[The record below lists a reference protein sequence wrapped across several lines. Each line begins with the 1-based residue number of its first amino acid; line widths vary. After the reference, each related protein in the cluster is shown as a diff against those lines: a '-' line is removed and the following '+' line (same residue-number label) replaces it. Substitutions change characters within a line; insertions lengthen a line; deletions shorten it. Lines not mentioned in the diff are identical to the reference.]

1 MTRSLRSWLWRVP
14 IEQEVEE
21 ELALHVEMRR
31 REGRPLD
38 PGEVEDVRRACL
50 AIARQRDRQ
59 MRLLQWLGE
68 LRGDVRFAVRQL
80 RRAPG
85 FTAVAALTLA
95 LGIGANSAIFALVDA
110 TLLHPV
116 PFDEPDRLMMVSES
130 LPRVPRTGV
139 SSRNFDDWE
148 VRNRT
153 FESMAGVFAYA
164 RRVRMPDGSVEEIPA
179 QQVTP
184 RFFDVLRVRPIAGRT
199 FRPEDKALPPNVTV
213 ISERLWRTRFG
224 GDPGIVGRQLR
235 IDELSFTV
243 LGIVPAEFQFF
254 AEADLWTVWHELPDM
269 DPRGLRFLRGFGRLK
284 PGVSIEAAQSDMS
297 TIAATLRE
305 EYPDVNRDRDAN
317 VEPMAEVL
325 VGPDVRRNS
334 RLFLGVVGFVL
345 LMCCANV
352 ANLLLA
358 RMSGR
363 ARELAIRS
371 SLGAGR
377 DRIVAQIMTESLV
390 LAMLGG
396 VLGMSVGYAILQA
409 APALLPPGLLP
420 PSVALVFD
428 RRVVAFCAAAS
439 LVVGVLFGVAPTWDA
454 TGTRLTQVLAAEGRG
469 GTKAGSRFRSALVVA
484 EVAAAV
490 LLLCGAG
497 LLLRSLAALGGVDGG
512 ARVDS
517 ALTMQVALSYGLPQ
531 SRHKTVESM
540 ADFYRAVERDVA
552 QLPGVRNVGWG
563 SGLPLGGVYYGGF
576 NVTIEGQSGDV
587 AANRPAVDYMIVS
600 PGYLDALGVRVL
612 EGRGIEE
619 RDTAS
624 STPVAL
630 VSSDFVSK
638 HLAGRNP
645 IGVRV
650 TVPMIALTRV
660 APVTR
665 EIVGVV
671 APIRPSPDGDDSDQ
685 LYVPLTQNAWA
696 NSTLV
701 VRPRN
706 GLAAGSL
713 APAVQATIARIDP
726 EQPVTRVRTLDD
738 VAWLTIA
745 RPRFRATLVSTF
757 AGLALLLAMVGV
769 FGVLAYSVQQ
779 RWREFGVRIALG
791 ASVGHVLG
799 LVGRAA
805 VGMVGVGL
813 VVGLLGAMVLA
824 RFVSSF
830 LFGVPPWDVVT
841 FGAVAA
847 VLAATG
853 AVAALIPALRAARVD
868 PVIAFR
874 SE

>member
-1 MTRSLRSWLWRVP
+1 MNRSLRSWLWRVP

-38 PGEVEDVRRACL
+38 PGEMEQVRRACL

-59 MRLLQWLGE
+59 MRLMQWLGE
-68 LRGDVRFAVRQL
+68 LRGDVRFAWRQL

-110 TLLHPV
+110 TLLNPV
-116 PFDEPDRLMMVSES
+116 PFDEPDRLVMVSES
-130 LPRVPRTGV
+130 LPRFPRTGV

-148 VRNRT
+148 ARNRT

-164 RRVRMPDGSVEEIPA
+164 RRVRMPDGSMEEVPA
-179 QQVTP
+179 QQVTH
-184 RFFDVLRVRPIAGRT
+184 RFFDVLRVRPILGRT
-199 FRPEDKALPPNVTV
+199 FVPSDKALPPNATV

-224 GDPGIVGRQLR
+224 EDPGIVGRQLR
-235 IDELSFTV
+235 IDELSFTI
-243 LGIVPAEFQFF
+243 LGVVPAGFQFF

-269 DPRGLRFLRGFGRLK
+269 DPRGLRFLRGFGRLR
-284 PGVSIEAAQSDMS
+284 PGTSIEAAQSDMS
-297 TIAATLRE
+297 TIAAALRE
-305 EYPDVNRDRDAN
+305 EYPDVNRDRDAL
-317 VEPMAEVL
+317 VEPMADVL
-325 VGPDVRRNS
+325 VGLDVRRNS

-358 RMSGR
+358 RMSSR
-363 ARELAIRS
+363 ARELAVRS
-371 SLGAGR
+371 ALGAGR
-377 DRIVAQIMTESLV
+377 SRIVAQIMTESLV
-390 LAMLGG
+390 LAMVGG
-396 VLGMSVGYAILQA
+396 VLGMGVGYAILQA
-409 APALLPPGLLP
+409 APSLLPPGLLP
-420 PSVALVFD
+420 PSVALTFD
-428 RRVVAFCAAAS
+428 GQVVAFCAAAS
-439 LVVGVLFGVAPTWDA
+439 LTVGVLFGLAPTWHA
-454 TGTRLTQVLAAEGRG
+454 TGTSLTQVLAAEGRG
-469 GTKAGSRFRSALVVA
+469 ATRAGARVRSALAVA

-497 LLLRSLAALGGVDGG
+497 LLLRSLVALGGVDGG

-517 ALTMQVALSYGLPQ
+517 ALTMQVALSFGLPQ

-540 ADFYRAVERDVA
+540 ANFYQSVERDVA
-552 QLPGVRNVGWG
+552 QLPGVRSAGWG
-563 SGLPLGGVYYGGF
+563 SGLPLGGVYYRGF
-576 NVTIEGQSGDV
+576 GVAIEGDAEG
-587 AANRPAVDYMIVS
+587 AAVSRGVDYMIVS

-612 EGRGIEE
+612 EGRGIEA

-630 VSSDFVSK
+630 VSRDFVSK
-638 HLAGRNP
+638 HLEGRNP

-650 TVPMIALTRV
+650 TVPMMGLTRV

-671 APIRPSPDGDDSDQ
+671 APIRPSPDGEDSDQ

-696 NSTLV
+696 NSALV
-701 VRPRN
+701 VRPRD
-706 GLAAGSL
+706 GVSAASL
-713 APAVQATIARIDP
+713 APAVQAAIARVDP
-726 EQPVTRVRTLDD
+726 EQPVTRVRTLDE
-738 VAWLTIA
+738 VGWMATA
-745 RPRFRATLVSTF
+745 RPRFRATLVTTF

-791 ASVGHVLG
+791 ASVAHVLG
-799 LVGRAA
+799 LVGRSAA
-805 VGMVGVGL
+805 GMVGVGL
-813 VVGLLGAMVLA
+813 VVGLLGAMALA

-830 LFGVPPWDVVT
+830 LFGVQPWDVVT
-841 FGAVAA
+841 FGAVAV
-847 VLAATG
+847 VLAVTG
-853 AVAALIPALRAARVD
+853 AVAALAPALRAARVD

-874 SE
+874 ND

>member
-1 MTRSLRSWLWRVP
+1 
-14 IEQEVEE
+14 
-21 ELALHVEMRR
+21 
-31 REGRPLD
+31 
-38 PGEVEDVRRACL
+38 
-50 AIARQRDRQ
+50 
-59 MRLLQWLGE
+59 MRLMQWLGE
-68 LRGDVRFAVRQL
+68 SRGDVRFAFRQL

-116 PFDEPDRLMMVSES
+116 PFDEPDQLVMVSES
-130 LPRVPRTGV
+130 LPKFPRTGV

-148 VRNRT
+148 ARNRT
-153 FESMAGVFAYA
+153 FASIAGMFPYA

-179 QQVTP
+179 QQVTH
-184 RFFDVLRVRPIAGRT
+184 RFFEVLRVQPILGRT
-199 FRPEDKALPPNVTV
+199 FVPSDKALPPNVTV

-224 GDPGIVGRQLR
+224 ADPGIIGRQLR
-235 IDELSFTV
+235 IDEFSFTI

-254 AEADLWTVWHELPDM
+254 AEADLWTVWHELPGM

-297 TIAATLRE
+297 TIAAALRE

-317 VEPMAEVL
+317 VEPMADVL

-363 ARELAIRS
+363 ARELAVRS
-371 SLGAGR
+371 ALGAGR
-377 DRIVAQIMTESLV
+377 RRIVAQIMTESLM

-409 APALLPPGLLP
+409 APWLLPPGLLP

-428 RRVVAFCAAAS
+428 ARVVAFCAAAS
-439 LVVGVLFGVAPTWDA
+439 LIVGVLFGLAPTWHA

-469 GTKAGSRFRSALVVA
+469 GTKAGNRFRSVLVVA

-512 ARVDS
+512 ARVDN

-531 SRHKTVESM
+531 SRHKTLESM
-540 ADFYRAVERDVA
+540 ANFYRAVEHDVA
-552 QLPGVRNVGWG
+552 QLPGVRGAGWG
-563 SGLPLGGVYYGGF
+563 SGLPLGGIYYSGL
-576 NVTIEGQSGDV
+576 NVTIEGQPGEI

-630 VSSDFVSK
+630 VSSDFATK
-638 HLAGRNP
+638 HLSGRNP

-650 TVPMIALTRV
+650 TVPMMGLTRV

-685 LYVPLTQNAWA
+685 LYVSVTQNAWA
-696 NSTLV
+696 NSVLV
-701 VRPRN
+701 VRPRD

-713 APAVQATIARIDP
+713 APAVQAAIARIDP
-726 EQPVTRVRTLDD
+726 EQPVTRVRTLDE
-738 VAWLTIA
+738 VERRAIA
-745 RPRFRATLVSTF
+745 RPRFRATLVTTF

-805 VGMVGVGL
+805 VGVVGAGL
-813 VVGLLGAMVLA
+813 VVGLLGAMALA
-824 RFVSSF
+824 RFVSAF
-830 LFGVPPWDVVT
+830 LFGVQPWDVVT
-841 FGAVAA
+841 FGTVTA
-847 VLAATG
+847 VLAVTG
-853 AVAALIPALRAARVD
+853 AVAALAPALRAARVD

-874 SE
+874 ND

>member
-1 MTRSLRSWLWRVP
+1 
-14 IEQEVEE
+14 
-21 ELALHVEMRR
+21 
-31 REGRPLD
+31 
-38 PGEVEDVRRACL
+38 
-50 AIARQRDRQ
+50 
-59 MRLLQWLGE
+59 MRLMQWLGE
-68 LRGDVRFAVRQL
+68 LRGDVRFALRQL

-95 LGIGANSAIFALVDA
+95 LGIGANGAIFALVDA
-110 TLLHPV
+110 TLLNPV
-116 PFDEPDRLMMVSES
+116 PFDEPDRLVMVSES
-130 LPRVPRTGV
+130 LPQFPRTGV

-148 VRNRT
+148 ARNRT

-164 RRVRMPDGSVEEIPA
+164 RRVGMPDGSVEEIPA
-179 QQVTP
+179 QQVTH

-235 IDELSFTV
+235 IDELSFTI
-243 LGIVPAEFQFF
+243 LGIVPADFQFF
-254 AEADLWTVWHELPDM
+254 AEADLWTVWHELPAM

-297 TIAATLRE
+297 AIAAALRE

-377 DRIVAQIMTESLV
+377 GRIVAQIMTESLV

-396 VLGMSVGYAILQA
+396 VLGMGVGYAILQA
-409 APALLPPGLLP
+409 APSLLPPGLLP

-428 RRVVAFCAAAS
+428 GRVVAFCAAAS
-439 LVVGVLFGVAPTWDA
+439 LVVGVLFGLAPTWHA
-454 TGTRLTQVLAAEGRG
+454 TGTRLMQVLAAEGRG
-469 GTKAGSRFRSALVVA
+469 GTKAGGRFRSVLVVA

-497 LLLRSLAALGGVDGG
+497 LLLRSLTALGGVDGG

-531 SRHKTVESM
+531 SRHKTLESM
-540 ADFYRAVERDVA
+540 ANFYRAVERDVA
-552 QLPGVRNVGWG
+552 QLPGVRSVGWG
-563 SGLPLGGVYYGGF
+563 SGVPLGGVYYRGF
-576 NVTIEGQSGDV
+576 NVTIEGQPGET

-600 PGYLDALGVRVL
+600 PGYLDTLGVRVL

-624 STPVAL
+624 SSPVAL
-630 VSSDFVSK
+630 VSSDFVTK
-638 HLAGRNP
+638 HLVGRNP

-650 TVPMIALTRV
+650 TVPMMGLTRV

-671 APIRPSPDGDDSDQ
+671 APIRPSHDGDDSDQ
-685 LYVPLTQNAWA
+685 LYVPVTQNAWA

-701 VRPRN
+701 VRPRD
-706 GLAAGSL
+706 GLAAASL
-713 APAVQATIARIDP
+713 AHPVQAAIARVDR
-726 EQPVTRVRTLDD
+726 EQPVTRVRTLDE
-738 VAWLTIA
+738 VAWRAIA
-745 RPRFRATLVSTF
+745 RPRFRATLVTTF
-757 AGLALLLAMVGV
+757 AGLALLLAMIGV

-813 VVGLLGAMVLA
+813 VVGLLGAMALA

-830 LFGVPPWDVVT
+830 LFGVQPWDMVT
-841 FGAVAA
+841 FGAVAV
-847 VLAATG
+847 VLAVTG
-853 AVAALIPALRAARVD
+853 AVAALAPALRAARVD
-868 PVIAFR
+868 PVVAFR
-874 SE
+874 ND

>member
-1 MTRSLRSWLWRVP
+1 
-14 IEQEVEE
+14 
-21 ELALHVEMRR
+21 
-31 REGRPLD
+31 
-38 PGEVEDVRRACL
+38 
-50 AIARQRDRQ
+50 
-59 MRLLQWLGE
+59 MRLMQWLGE
-68 LRGDVRFAVRQL
+68 LRGDVRFALRQL

-110 TLLHPV
+110 TLLNPV
-116 PFDEPDRLMMVSES
+116 PFDEPDRLVMVSES
-130 LPRVPRTGV
+130 LPQFPRTGV

-148 VRNRT
+148 ARNRT

-179 QQVTP
+179 QQVTH

-224 GDPGIVGRQLR
+224 ADPGIVGRQLR

-243 LGIVPAEFQFF
+243 LGVVPADFQFF
-254 AEADLWTVWHELPDM
+254 AEADLWTIWHELPAM

-297 TIAATLRE
+297 AIAAALRE
-305 EYPDVNRDRDAN
+305 EYPDVNRDRGAT

-325 VGPDVRRNS
+325 VGPDVQRNS
-334 RLFLGVVGFVL
+334 RLFLAVVGFVL

-377 DRIVAQIMTESLV
+377 GRIVAQIMTESLV

-396 VLGMSVGYAILQA
+396 VLGMGVGYAILQA
-409 APALLPPGLLP
+409 APSLLPPGLLP

-428 RRVVAFCAAAS
+428 GRVVAFCAAAS
-439 LVVGVLFGVAPTWDA
+439 LVVGVLFGMAPTWQS
-454 TGTRLTQVLAAEGRG
+454 TGTRLVQVLAAEGRG
-469 GTKAGSRFRSALVVA
+469 GTKAGSRFRNVLVVA

-497 LLLRSLAALGGVDGG
+497 LLLRSLAALGDVDGG

-531 SRHKTVESM
+531 SRHKTLESM

-552 QLPGVRNVGWG
+552 QLPGVRSVGWG
-563 SGLPLGGVYYGGF
+563 SGVPLGGVYYRGF
-576 NVTIEGQSGDV
+576 NVTIEGQPGEA

-600 PGYLDALGVRVL
+600 PGYLDTLGVRVL

-624 STPVAL
+624 SSPVAL
-630 VSSDFVSK
+630 VSSDFVTK
-638 HLAGRNP
+638 HLVGRNP

-650 TVPMIALTRV
+650 TVPMMGLTRV

-671 APIRPSPDGDDSDQ
+671 APIRPSHDGDDSDQ
-685 LYVPLTQNAWA
+685 LYVPVTQNAWA

-701 VRPRN
+701 VRPRD
-706 GLAAGSL
+706 GLAAASL
-713 APAVQATIARIDP
+713 AHPVQAAIARIDP
-726 EQPVTRVRTLDD
+726 EQPVTRVRTLDE
-738 VAWLTIA
+738 VAWRAIA
-745 RPRFRATLVSTF
+745 RPRFRATLVTTF
-757 AGLALLLAMVGV
+757 AGLALLLAMIGV

-805 VGMVGVGL
+805 LGMVGVGL
-813 VVGLLGAMVLA
+813 VVGLLGAMALA

-830 LFGVPPWDVVT
+830 LFGVQPWDIVT

-847 VLAATG
+847 VLAVTG
-853 AVAALIPALRAARVD
+853 AVAALAPALRAARVD

-874 SE
+874 ND

>member
-1 MTRSLRSWLWRVP
+1 
-14 IEQEVEE
+14 
-21 ELALHVEMRR
+21 
-31 REGRPLD
+31 
-38 PGEVEDVRRACL
+38 
-50 AIARQRDRQ
+50 

-68 LRGDVRFAVRQL
+68 LRGDVRFALRQL
-80 RRAPG
+80 RRAPA

-110 TLLHPV
+110 TLLHPI
-116 PFDEPDRLMMVSES
+116 PFDQPDRLVMVSES
-130 LPRVPRTGV
+130 LPRFPRTGV

-148 VRNRT
+148 ARNRT

-179 QQVTP
+179 QQVTH

-213 ISERLWRTRFG
+213 ISERLWRNRFD

-235 IDELSFTV
+235 IDEFSFTI

-254 AEADLWTVWHELPDM
+254 AEADLWTIWHELPDM

-297 TIAATLRE
+297 AIAAALQE
-305 EYPDVNRDRDAN
+305 EYPDANRDRGAY
-317 VEPMAEVL
+317 VEPMAGVL
-325 VGPDVRRNS
+325 VGPDVQRNS
-334 RLFLGVVGFVL
+334 QLFLGVVGFVL

-363 ARELAIRS
+363 SRELAIRS

-377 DRIVAQIMTESLV
+377 GRIVAQIMTESVV
-390 LAMLGG
+390 LAALGG

-409 APALLPPGLLP
+409 APALVPAGLLP

-428 RRVVAFCAAAS
+428 GRVVAFCVIAS
-439 LVVGVLFGVAPTWDA
+439 LVVGVLFGLAPSWHA

-469 GTKAGSRFRSALVVA
+469 GTKAGSRFRSVLVVA

-497 LLLRSLAALGGVDGG
+497 LLLRSLAALGNVDGG
-512 ARVDS
+512 ARVES
-517 ALTMQVALSYGLPQ
+517 ALTMQVALSFGLPQ

-540 ADFYRAVERDVA
+540 ANFYRAVERDAA
-552 QLPGVRNVGWG
+552 QLPGVRSAGWG
-563 SGLPLGGVYYGGF
+563 SGLPLGGVYYRV
-576 NVTIEGQSGDV
+576 NVTIEGQPGETAD
-587 AANRPAVDYMIVS
+587 RPVVDYMIVS
-600 PGYLDALGVRVL
+600 PGYLEALGLRVL

-624 STPVAL
+624 SVPVAL
-630 VSSDFVSK
+630 VSSDFVTK
-638 HLAGRNP
+638 HLAGRSP
-645 IGVRV
+645 LGVRV

-671 APIRPSPDGDDSDQ
+671 APIRPSPDADDSDQ

-701 VRPRN
+701 VRPGN

-713 APAVQATIARIDP
+713 APAVKAAIARIDP
-726 EQPVTRVRTLDD
+726 EQPVTRIRTLDD

-745 RPRFRATLVSTF
+745 RPRFRATLVTTF

-805 VGMVGVGL
+805 AGMVGVGL
-813 VVGLLGAMVLA
+813 VVGLLWAMALA

-830 LFGVPPWDVVT
+830 LFGVQPWDVVT
-841 FGAVAA
+841 FGVVSA
-847 VLAATG
+847 VLAVTG
-853 AVAALIPALRAARVD
+853 AVAALAPALRAARVD

-874 SE
+874 NE

>member
-1 MTRSLRSWLWRVP
+1 
-14 IEQEVEE
+14 
-21 ELALHVEMRR
+21 
-31 REGRPLD
+31 
-38 PGEVEDVRRACL
+38 
-50 AIARQRDRQ
+50 
-59 MRLLQWLGE
+59 MRLMQWLGE
-68 LRGDVRFAVRQL
+68 LRGDVRFALRQL
-80 RRAPG
+80 RGAPG

-110 TLLHPV
+110 TLLNPV
-116 PFDEPDRLMMVSES
+116 PFDEPDRLVMVSES
-130 LPRVPRTGV
+130 LPQFPRTGV

-148 VRNRT
+148 ARNRT
-153 FESMAGVFAYA
+153 FESMAGAFPYA
-164 RRVRMPDGSVEEIPA
+164 RRVKMPDGSVQEVAA
-179 QQVTP
+179 QQVTH
-184 RFFDVLRVRPIAGRT
+184 RFFDVLRVRPILGRT
-199 FRPEDKALPPNVTV
+199 FVPGDKALPPNVTV

-224 GDPGIVGRQLR
+224 GDPGIIGHQLR
-235 IDELSFTV
+235 IDEFSFTI
-243 LGIVPAEFQFF
+243 LGVVPAEFQFF
-254 AEADLWTVWHELPDM
+254 TEAGLWTIWHELPAM

-284 PGVSIEAAQSDMS
+284 PGVAIEAAQGDMAA
-297 TIAATLRE
+297 IAAALRE

-377 DRIVAQIMTESLV
+377 GRIVAQIMTESLV
-390 LAMLGG
+390 LAIIGG

-409 APALLPPGLLP
+409 APSLLPPGLLP

-428 RRVVAFCAAAS
+428 TRVVAFCAAAS
-439 LVVGVLFGVAPTWDA
+439 LVVGVLFGLAPTWHA

-469 GTKAGSRFRSALVVA
+469 GTKAGSWFRSLLVVA

-512 ARVDS
+512 ARVDG

-531 SRHKTVESM
+531 SRHKTLESM

-552 QLPGVRNVGWG
+552 PLPGVRSVGWG
-563 SGLPLGGVYYGGF
+563 SGLPLGGVYYRGF
-576 NVTIEGQSGDV
+576 NVTIEGQPGEI
-587 AANRPAVDYMIVS
+587 AANSPAVDYMIVS

-630 VSSDFVSK
+630 VSSDFVTK
-638 HLAGRNP
+638 HLGGRNP

-650 TVPMIALTRV
+650 TVPMMGLTRV

-701 VRPRN
+701 VRPRD
-706 GLAAGSL
+706 GLAASSL
-713 APAVQATIARIDP
+713 APAVQAAIARIDP
-726 EQPVTRVRTLDD
+726 EQPVTRVQTLDE
-738 VAWLTIA
+738 VEWRAIA
-745 RPRFRATLVSTF
+745 RPRFRATLVTTF
-757 AGLALLLAMVGV
+757 AGLALLLAMIGV

-805 VGMVGVGL
+805 VGVVGVGL
-813 VVGLLGAMVLA
+813 VVGLLGAMALA

-830 LFGVPPWDVVT
+830 LFGVQPWDMVT

-847 VLAATG
+847 VLAVTG
-853 AVAALIPALRAARVD
+853 AGAALAPALRAARVD

-874 SE
+874 SD

>member
-1 MTRSLRSWLWRVP
+1 M
-14 IEQEVEE
+14 
-21 ELALHVEMRR
+21 
-31 REGRPLD
+31 
-38 PGEVEDVRRACL
+38 
-50 AIARQRDRQ
+50 
-59 MRLLQWLGE
+59 QWLGE
-68 LRGDVRFAVRQL
+68 LQGDVRFALRQL

-110 TLLHPV
+110 TLLNPV
-116 PFDEPDRLMMVSES
+116 PFNEPDRLVMVSES
-130 LPRVPRTGV
+130 LPQFPRTGV

-148 VRNRT
+148 ARNRT
-153 FESMAGVFAYA
+153 FESMAAVFAYA

-179 QQVTP
+179 QQVTH
-184 RFFDVLRVRPIAGRT
+184 RFFDVLRVLPIAGRT

-213 ISERLWRTRFG
+213 ISERLWRARFG
-224 GDPGIVGRQLR
+224 ADPGVVGRPLR
-235 IDELSFTV
+235 IDELSFTI
-243 LGIVPAEFQFF
+243 LGVVPAEFQFF
-254 AEADLWTVWHELPDM
+254 SDADLWTVWHELPAM

-284 PGVSIEAAQSDMS
+284 PGVSIEAAQSDMGA
-297 TIAATLRE
+297 IAAALRD
-305 EYPDVNRDRDAN
+305 EYPDVNRDRGAT
-317 VEPMAEVL
+317 VEPMANVL
-325 VGPDVRRNS
+325 VGPDVQRNS

-352 ANLLLA
+352 ANLLLT

-377 DRIVAQIMTESLV
+377 ARIVAQIMTESLV

-396 VLGMSVGYAILQA
+396 VLGMGVGYAILQA
-409 APALLPPGLLP
+409 APSILPPGLLP
-420 PSVALVFD
+420 PSVTLVFD
-428 RRVVAFCAAAS
+428 GRVVAFCAAAS
-439 LVVGVLFGVAPTWDA
+439 IVVGVLFGLAPTWQS
-454 TGTRLTQVLAAEGRG
+454 TGTRLVQVLVAEGRG
-469 GTKAGSRFRSALVVA
+469 ATKAGSRFRSVLVVV

-497 LLLRSLAALGGVDGG
+497 LLLRSLAALGDVDGG

-531 SRHKTVESM
+531 SRHKTIESM
-540 ADFYRAVERDVA
+540 ADFYRSVEGEVA
-552 QLPGVRNVGWG
+552 QSPGVHSVGWG
-563 SGLPLGGVYYGGF
+563 TGLPLGGVYYRF
-576 NVTIEGQSGDV
+576 NVTIEGQPGEAGV
-587 AANRPAVDYMIVS
+587 NRPVVDYMIVS
-600 PGYLDALGVRVL
+600 PGYLDALGVQVL

-624 STPVAL
+624 SPPVAL
-630 VSSDFVSK
+630 VSSDFVTK
-638 HLAGRNP
+638 HLGGQNP
-645 IGVRV
+645 IGLRV
-650 TVPMIALTRV
+650 TVPMMGLTRV

-671 APIRPSPDGDDSDQ
+671 APIRPLHDGDDSDQ

-701 VRPRN
+701 VRPRD
-706 GLAAGSL
+706 GVAAASL
-713 APAVQATIARIDP
+713 AQAVHAAIARIDP
-726 EQPVTRVRTLDD
+726 EQPVTRVRTLDE
-738 VAWLTIA
+738 VGWRAIA
-745 RPRFRATLVSTF
+745 RPRFRATLVTTF
-757 AGLALLLAMVGV
+757 AGLALLLAMIGV

-779 RWREFGVRIALG
+779 RWREFGVRMALG

-813 VVGLLGAMVLA
+813 LVGLLAAMALA

-830 LFGVPPWDVVT
+830 LFGVQPWDLVT
-841 FGAVAA
+841 FSIVAA
-847 VLAATG
+847 VLAVTG
-853 AVAALIPALRAARVD
+853 AVAALAPALRAARID

-874 SE
+874 ND

>member
-1 MTRSLRSWLWRVP
+1 
-14 IEQEVEE
+14 
-21 ELALHVEMRR
+21 
-31 REGRPLD
+31 
-38 PGEVEDVRRACL
+38 
-50 AIARQRDRQ
+50 
-59 MRLLQWLGE
+59 MRLMQWLGE
-68 LRGDVRFAVRQL
+68 LRGDVRFALRQL
-80 RRAPG
+80 WRAPG

-110 TLLHPV
+110 TLLNPV
-116 PFDEPDRLMMVSES
+116 PFNEPDRLVMVSES
-130 LPRVPRTGV
+130 LPRFLRTGV

-148 VRNRT
+148 ARNRT

-164 RRVRMPDGSVEEIPA
+164 RRVRMPDGSVEEVPA
-179 QQVTP
+179 QQVTH
-184 RFFDVLRVRPIAGRT
+184 RFFDVLRVRPILGRT
-199 FRPEDKALPPNVTV
+199 FVPSDKVLPPNVTV

-224 GDPGIVGRQLR
+224 GDPGIIGRQLR
-235 IDELSFTV
+235 IDEFSFTV

-254 AEADLWTVWHELPDM
+254 AEADLWTVWHELPGM

-284 PGVSIEAAQSDMS
+284 RGVSIEAAQSDMS
-297 TIAATLRE
+297 TIAVALRE

-377 DRIVAQIMTESLV
+377 GRIVAQVMTESLV
-390 LAMLGG
+390 LAVLGG

-409 APALLPPGLLP
+409 APSLLPPGLLP

-428 RRVVAFCAAAS
+428 RRVVAFCAATS
-439 LVVGVLFGVAPTWDA
+439 IIVGVLFGLAPTWHA

-469 GTKAGSRFRSALVVA
+469 GTKAGSRFRNVLVVA

-497 LLLRSLAALGGVDGG
+497 LLLRSLAALGDVDGG

-531 SRHKTVESM
+531 SRHKTLESM
-540 ADFYRAVERDVA
+540 ADFYRAVERDIA
-552 QLPGVRNVGWG
+552 QLPGVRSVGWG
-563 SGLPLGGVYYGGF
+563 TGLPLGGVYYRGF
-576 NVTIEGQSGDV
+576 NVTIEGQPGET
-587 AANRPAVDYMIVS
+587 AANSPAVDYMIVS

-624 STPVAL
+624 STSVAL
-630 VSSDFVSK
+630 VSSDFVTK

-650 TVPMIALTRV
+650 TVPMMGLTRV

-671 APIRPSPDGDDSDQ
+671 APIRPSHDGDDSDQ

-701 VRPRN
+701 VRPRE
-706 GLAAGSL
+706 GLAAASL
-713 APAVQATIARIDP
+713 ATAVQAAIARIDP
-726 EQPVTRVRTLDD
+726 DQPVTRVRTLDE
-738 VAWLTIA
+738 VEWRAIA
-745 RPRFRATLVSTF
+745 RPRFRATLVTTF

-805 VGMVGVGL
+805 VGVVGVGL
-813 VVGLLGAMVLA
+813 VVGLLGAMALA

-830 LFGVPPWDVVT
+830 LFGVQPWDVLT

-847 VLAATG
+847 VLAVTG
-853 AVAALIPALRAARVD
+853 AVAALAPALRATRVD

-874 SE
+874 ND